1 MRTFG
6 RHALA
11 TLAVLAVAG
20 LAARPAAA
28 EELAKNLFGAKK
40 LPAVAAPQS
49 IGFYSKGCF
58 AGGVAIPLNGP
69 KWEVM
74 RPSRNRRWGHP
85 TMIALIEK
93 LSRDAAADG

>member
-11 TLAVLAVAG
+11 ALAVLALAG

-40 LPAVAAPQS
+40 
-49 IGFYSKGCF
+49 
-58 AGGVAIPLNGP
+58 
-69 KWEVM
+69 
-74 RPSRNRRWGHP
+74 
-85 TMIALIEK
+85 
-93 LSRDAAADG
+93 